1 MVFLIKPEVTKKWIE
16 IDKEYSN
23 DAFKTD
29 YNKYATHPQ
38 FSEGPPT
45 VHIYYLFSL
54 INPLANIHVR

>member
-1 MVFLIKPEVTKKWIE
+1 MVFLIKLEVTKKWIE

-29 YNKYATHPQ
+29 YKKLATHPQ

-45 VHIYYLFSL
+45 APIYYLFWL
-54 INPLANIHVR
+54 INPLANIDVV